1 MPIAAMSVAVRLA
14 LRSAS
19 DATLDCEAQI
29 SLASCSTQPGR
40 GNIWRNSCCA
50 TATIA
55 PWWSKTMARELVV
68 PWSSARICF
77 IGGSSLPAKLEK
89 LRADHTADDGP
100 DDRHPGVAPVARA
113 LAGDGQKRVDEP
125 RSEIARRIDCVAGG
139 TAERESDREHQ
150 QSDEQWREAFFE
162 AAVRHQVFRTQ
173 DRKHTRDEDGG
184 ADDFR
189 QQVGERAADG
199 RAGAEDSELATLVG
213 RRLPVRKVRDPD
225 DHASEKCAEELG

>member
-1 MPIAAMSVAVRLA
+1 MTRPVRSQMSGSCPSARSRSQAPAVRRSCQTIALQIGWPVLRSQTTVVSRWLVMPIAAMSVAVRLA

-89 LRADHTADDGP
+89 LRADHTTDDGP
-100 DDRHPGVAPVARA
+100 DNRHPGVAPVARA

-125 RSEIARRIDCVAGG
+125 RSEIPRRIDCVAGG
-139 TAERESDREHQ
+139 TAERESDRE
-150 QSDEQWREAFFE
+150 
-162 AAVRHQVFRTQ
+162 
-173 DRKHTRDEDGG
+173 
-184 ADDFR
+184 
-189 QQVGERAADG
+189 
-199 RAGAEDSELATLVG
+199 
-213 RRLPVRKVRDPD
+213 
-225 DHASEKCAEELG
+225 